1 MLKPKDIMDCLPLLA
16 SVLGNQYGVTVEIG
30 GSEAYTDGKTIH
42 LPALPLDSEQELIT
56 MIKGYCDHE
65 SAHIRETNFEILRK
79 ANLTPFQ
86 HNLFNLLEDWRVEE
100 RLSARYPGCR
110 ENFRY
115 LIQKLFGTQK
125 AGDTNPAFSILNT
138 ILLTVRSWS
147 VDAIIPR
154 RESVAKTMERHYPGL
169 RKALDGILDRVKDS
183 CKDTGDCIRYA
194 LELEQAIL
202 TWSLEQK
209 SNAEPEKKD
218 LGAAQDEPVVSS
230 NASLDSLEKAVGAL
244 SSNELPRGFG
254 EALAERI
261 ELNRPGDRQK
271 QLRVAVAG
279 QKRLAELP
287 PEQRSRIE
295 RQTAGLGFRLQGLM
309 QAQKWLPVMPGVR
322 GRFSSSL
329 CPRLAVGNPRVFVK
343 NGFRES
349 PDAAVHILLDSS
361 GSMNDSGIML
371 ANAVCYAVGKAL
383 QGIPG
388 VNLGITAF
396 PGVNAAKRG
405 ATVVPVLRHGEKL
418 TTRFPEIAYG
428 MTPMAESLWWVMQQL
443 MFTREQRKI
452 LFILTDGQPND
463 VTATRKALTM
473 AHKIGLEVYGL
484 GILDDSIRKLL
495 PVFSRS
501 ISDLMELPVV
511 FFEMFGKSII
521 GTSTH

>member
-1 MLKPKDIMDCLPLLA
+1 MLKQKDIMDCLPLLA

-42 LPALPLDSEQELIT
+42 LPALPLDSEPELIT
-56 MIKGYCDHE
+56 MIKGYTDHE
-65 SAHIRETNFEILRK
+65 SAHIRETDFEILRK

-86 HNLFNLLEDWRVEE
+86 HNLFNILEDWRVEE

-169 RKALDGILDRVKDS
+169 RKALDGILGRVKDS

-202 TWSLEQK
+202 AWSFEQK
-209 SNAEPEKKD
+209 SITEPEKED
-218 LGAAQDEPVVSS
+218 SGAAQDESVASS
-230 NASLDSLEKAVGAL
+230 NASLDSLAKAVGAL
-244 SSNELPRGFG
+244 SSDELPRGFG

-261 ELNRPGDRQK
+261 ELNRPKDRQK
-271 QLRVAVAG
+271 QLRVAVTG

-287 PEQRSRIE
+287 PEQVSRIE

-309 QAQKWLPVMPGVR
+309 QAQKWLPAMPGVR

-329 CPRLAVGNPRVFVK
+329 CHRMSVGNPRVFVK

-349 PDAAVHILLDSS
+349 PDTAVHILLDSS
-361 GSMNDSGIML
+361 GSMTDSGLMF

-388 VNLGITAF
+388 ANR
-396 PGVNAAKRG
+396 AKRG
-405 ATVVPVLRHGEKL
+405 ATVAPVLRHGEKL
-418 TTRFPEIAYG
+418 TARFPEIAYG
-428 MTPMAESLWWVMQQL
+428 MTPMAESLWWVMQQMCL
-443 MFTREQRKI
+443 LRENRKI
-452 LFILTDGQPND
+452 ILIITDGEPDSIPAAQE
-463 VTATRKALTM
+463 AFKQAQ
-473 AHKIGLEVYGL
+473 KKGFECYGL
-484 GILDDSIRKLL
+484 GIMCSSIATLL
-495 PVFSRS
+495 PHTSRV
-501 ISDLMELPVV
+501 IERLPQLAPAL
-511 FFEMFGKSII
+511 FGLLE
-521 GTSTH
+521 GVLRRNA

>member
-1 MLKPKDIMDCLPLLA
+1 MLKQKDIMDCLPLLA

-42 LPALPLDSEQELIT
+42 LPALPLDSEPALIT

-65 SAHIRETNFEILRK
+65 SAHIRETDFEILRK
-79 ANLTPFQ
+79 ANVTPFQ
-86 HNLFNLLEDWRVEE
+86 HNLFNILEDWRVEE

-147 VDAIIPR
+147 VDTIIPR

-183 CKDTGDCIRYA
+183 CKGTEECIRYA

-202 TWSLEQK
+202 QWYSERADAQQRRKDTLDTAKVSLDALT
-209 SNAEPEKKD
+209 SM
-218 LGAAQDEPVVSS
+218 L
-230 NASLDSLEKAVGAL
+230 NAS
-244 SSNELPRGFG
+244 SSDELPKGVG
-254 EALAERI
+254 ESLAERI
-261 ELNRPGDRQK
+261 ELNSPRDRQK
-271 QLRVAVAG
+271 QLRVAVTG

-329 CPRLAVGNPRVFVK
+329 CHRLAVGNPRVFVK
-343 NGFRES
+343 NGFKES
-349 PDAAVHILLDSS
+349 PDTAVHILLDSS

-428 MTPMAESLWWVMQQL
+428 MTPMAESLWWVMQQMCCL
-443 MFTREQRKI
+443 RENRKI
-452 LFILTDGQPND
+452 ILIITDGEPDSIPAAQE
-463 VTATRKALTM
+463 AFKQAQ
-473 AHKIGLEVYGL
+473 KKGFECYGL
-484 GILDDSIRKLL
+484 GIMCSNIATLL
-495 PVFSRS
+495 PYTSRV
-501 ISDLMELPVV
+501 IETLPQLAPAL
-511 FFEMFGKSII
+511 FGLLE
-521 GTSTH
+521 GALRRNA

>member
-1 MLKPKDIMDCLPLLA
+1 MDCLPLLA

-42 LPALPLDSEQELIT
+42 LPALPLDSEPELIT
-56 MIKGYCDHE
+56 MIKGYTDHE
-65 SAHIRETNFEILRK
+65 SAHIRETDFEILRK

-86 HNLFNLLEDWRVEE
+86 HNLFNILEDWRVEE

-138 ILLTVRSWS
+138 SLLTVRSWS

-169 RKALDGILDRVKDS
+169 RKALDGILGRVKDS

-202 TWSLEQK
+202 AWSFEQK
-209 SNAEPEKKD
+209 SITEPEKED
-218 LGAAQDEPVVSS
+218 SGAAQDESVASS
-230 NASLDSLEKAVGAL
+230 NASLDSLAKAVGAL
-244 SSNELPRGFG
+244 SSDELPRGFG

-261 ELNRPGDRQK
+261 ELNRPKDRQK
-271 QLRVAVAG
+271 QLRVAVTG

-287 PEQRSRIE
+287 PGQVSRIE

-309 QAQKWLPVMPGVR
+309 QAQKWLPAMPGVR

-329 CPRLAVGNPRVFVK
+329 CHRMSVGNPRVFVK

-349 PDAAVHILLDSS
+349 PDTAVHILLDSS
-361 GSMNDSGIML
+361 GSMTDSGLMF

-388 VNLGITAF
+388 ANR
-396 PGVNAAKRG
+396 AKRG
-405 ATVVPVLRHGEKL
+405 ATVAPVLRHGEKL
-418 TTRFPEIAYG
+418 TARFPEIAYG
-428 MTPMAESLWWVMQQL
+428 MTPMAESLWWVMQQMCL
-443 MFTREQRKI
+443 LRENRKI
-452 LFILTDGQPND
+452 ILIITDGEPDSIPAAQE
-463 VTATRKALTM
+463 AFKQAQ
-473 AHKIGLEVYGL
+473 KKGFECYGL
-484 GILDDSIRKLL
+484 GIMCSSIATLL
-495 PVFSRS
+495 PHTSRV
-501 ISDLMELPVV
+501 IERLPQLAPAL
-511 FFEMFGKSII
+511 FGLLE
-521 GTSTH
+521 GVLRRNA

>member
-42 LPALPLDSEQELIT
+42 LPALPLDSEPELIT

-65 SAHIRETNFEILRK
+65 SAHIRETDFEILRK
-79 ANLTPFQ
+79 AQLTPFQ
-86 HNLFNLLEDWRVEE
+86 HNLFNILEDWRVEE

-110 ENFRY
+110 GNFRL

-154 RESVAKTMERHYPGL
+154 RESVAKTMERRYPGL
-169 RKALDGILDRVKDS
+169 RKVLDGILDRMRDS

-202 TWSLEQK
+202 TWGLEQK
-209 SNAEPEKKD
+209 SIMESEKKD
-218 LGAAQDEPVVSS
+218 LGAAQNESVASS

-244 SSNELPRGFG
+244 SSDELPRGFG
-254 EALAERI
+254 ESLAERI
-261 ELNRPGDRQK
+261 ELDSPKDRQK
-271 QLRVAVAG
+271 QLRVTVTG

-287 PEQRSRIE
+287 PGQLSRIE
-295 RQTAGLGFRLQGLM
+295 RQTAGLGFRLQGFM
-309 QAQKWLPVMPGVR
+309 QAQKWLPVMPGAR
-322 GRFSSSL
+322 GRFFSSL
-329 CPRLAVGNPRVFVK
+329 CHRLAVGNSRVFVK

-349 PDAAVHILLDSS
+349 PNTAVHILLDSS
-361 GSMNDSGIML
+361 GSMTDSGLML

-383 QGIPG
+383 QGISG

-396 PGVNAAKRG
+396 PGANRAKRG
-405 ATVVPVLRHGEKL
+405 TTVAPVLRHGEKL
-418 TTRFPEIAYG
+418 TARFPEIAYG
-428 MTPMAESLWWVMQQL
+428 MTPMAESLWWVMQQMCL
-443 MFTREQRKI
+443 LHESRKI
-452 LFILTDGQPND
+452 ILIITDGEPDSIPAAQ
-463 VTATRKALTM
+463 
-473 AHKIGLEVYGL
+473 EVLRQAQKKGFECYGL
-484 GILDDSIRKLL
+484 GIMCPSISTLL
-495 PVFSRS
+495 PHASRVVET
-501 ISDLMELPVV
+501 LPQLAPALFELL
-511 FFEMFGKSII
+511 EGALRRNA
-521 GTSTH
+521 